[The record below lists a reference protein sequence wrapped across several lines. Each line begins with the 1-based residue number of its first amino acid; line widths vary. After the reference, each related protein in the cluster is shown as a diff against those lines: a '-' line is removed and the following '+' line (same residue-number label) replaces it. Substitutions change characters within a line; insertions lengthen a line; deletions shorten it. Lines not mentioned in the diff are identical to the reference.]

1 MAKLVYFAITS
12 LDGYIADQNGRYDW
26 AAPDDEVFRFVTDF
40 ERTIGT
46 QLFGR
51 RVYQELIFWETADAQ
66 PGQSEAMAE
75 YARIWQAADKIVYST
90 TLDTVSSARTRI
102 ERTFDPAAVRQL
114 KAQADRDIAVSY
126 ANLAG
131 QAITAGLVDEVHLV
145 ISPVIVGGGTRAL
158 PAGARLRLELL
169 GQRRFGNGTVHLHY
183 RTAPQHQQR
192 D

>member
-1 MAKLVYFAITS
+1 MAKLIYFAITS
-12 LDGYIADQNGRYDW
+12 LDGYIADEDGRYDW

-66 PGQSEAMAE
+66 PGQSGPMAE

-90 TLDTVSSARTRI
+90 TLDTVSTARTRL
-102 ERTFDPAAVRQL
+102 ERTFDPAAIRQL

-126 ANLAG
+126 AGLAG
-131 QAITAGLVDEVHLV
+131 QAIRAGLVDEVHLV

-158 PAGARLRLELL
+158 PTGARVQLELL
-169 GQRRFGNGTVHLHY
+169 GQRRFGNGAVHLHY
-183 RTAPQHQQR
+183 GVR
-192 D
+192 